1 MSDITISGL
10 ATSEGLSPLKQP
22 GKEKSSVF
30 DELMNEAM
38 EKLSQ
43 VQHDADKAVKELST
57 GGDVTQAV
65 VSMEKAD
72 MNFQLM
78 VQVRNKL
85 ISAYEDIIKMPV

>member
-1 MSDITISGL
+1 MSDIKITGMVSG
-10 ATSEGLSPLKQP
+10 EGLSPLKQSD
-22 GKEKSSVF
+22 KEKSTVF

-43 VQHDADKAVKELST
+43 VQHDSDKAVKELSS
-57 GGDVTQAV
+57 GGDVTQAI

-85 ISAYEDIIKMPV
+85 ITAYEDIIKMPV